1 MESVITLDPEDI
13 DEAQDIS
20 NSNSDKYIKLEM
32 PFNSLIT
39 KDLNEAI
46 QTI

>member
-1 MESVITLDPEDI
+1 MESVITLEPEDI

-20 NSNSDKYIKLEM
+20 NSNRDKHIKLEM

-39 KDLNEAI
+39 EDLNEAI
-46 QTI
+46 LTI